1 MLQSS
6 EIHTPTSGRSPL
18 NDLGKT
24 IVDLGTAGA
33 GADSRRYTDVLN
45 ACKTLDNFL
54 RAVLFKEGYVS
65 SPTALHIRLIPRRS
79 DTGEGKRHELTVAVK
94 IRKAKNNLRNK
105 HQGQNSTFVTKQ
117 CMKDIAFYLTQE
129 MFVLF
134 VDDKAQVPIDVT
146 AATKQS
152 SLLMHVTYEIRLPDH
167 HFVKAK
173 LKLTPSVYAACVF
186 RTTSSKAVPEI
197 F

>member
-1 MLQSS
+1 
-6 EIHTPTSGRSPL
+6 
-18 NDLGKT
+18 
-24 IVDLGTAGA
+24 
-33 GADSRRYTDVLN
+33 
-45 ACKTLDNFL
+45 
-54 RAVLFKEGYVS
+54 
-65 SPTALHIRLIPRRS
+65 
-79 DTGEGKRHELTVAVK
+79 
-94 IRKAKNNLRNK
+94 
-105 HQGQNSTFVTKQ
+105 
-117 CMKDIAFYLTQE
+117 

-134 VDDKAQVPIDVT
+134 VDDKAKVPIDVT